1 MQSYEQLQRVRNFF
15 MLFCSFACDKHA
27 FLRRNAGII
36 AIICRNCG
44 NVSLCGAEDSKEE
57 NPPILQYSL
66 GKNKS
71 VEKILFSFAVSE
83 KSINF
88 ADTNKLTPI
97 SGMALQKLP
106 IGIQDF
112 EKIRLGDYLYVDK
125 TEHVYNLVDRGCY
138 YFLIRMSKFIV
149 VGSSRYNQNSV
160 C

>member
-97 SGMALQKLP
+97 SGMALS
-106 IGIQDF
+106 D
-112 EKIRLGDYLYVDK
+112 VD
-125 TEHVYNLVDRGCY
+125 TDV
-138 YFLIRMSKFIV
+138 I
-149 VGSSRYNQNSV
+149 NSV
-160 C
+160 DSESTNPIPVIYQSGLYM